1 MIRREYI
8 TIAFIFLII
17 IVFNIFYS
25 SLGNT
30 TTEKFETKAA
40 TKSSET
46 KAAATKST
54 EATAAATKSSDA
66 TLKTERD
73 LKYDS
78 NNYNLTYHDEV
89 AENGIRADI
98 SLSQI
103 SKGSFFSN
111 DTGNYVPNYENS
123 IYLSKTTGKS
133 TVFSLT
139 PSTTFGNNPLGFC
152 SSELPTIEENC
163 NKLPMGICA
172 STKCCVLLGDGK
184 CVAGNEKGP
193 SLEKNSNRNFYY
205 YSGKCYGDD
214 CKTNSDYIVSTSS
227 TSTFTPSSPFV
238 TPTPTSTFTPSS
250 PSSSYSPFITSTPKS
265 TFVTST
271 PKSTFMTFTPSIS
284 SALSSKSPTR

>member
-40 TKSSET
+40 TKSSD
-46 KAAATKST
+46 
-54 EATAAATKSSDA
+54 ATATTTKSSDA

-111 DTGNYVPNYENS
+111 DTGNYVPNYENT

-139 PSTTFGNNPLGFC
+139 PSTTFGENPHGFC

-193 SLEKNSNRNFYY
+193 TLEKNSNRDFYY

-227 TSTFTPSSPFV
+227 SLTFTPSSPFV

-250 PSSSYSPFITSTPKS
+250 PSSSYSPF
-265 TFVTST
+265 VTST
-271 PKSTFMTFTPSIS
+271 PKSTFMTSTPSFTPSIS
-284 SALSSKSPTR
+284 SASSSSPSSTSSSKLPTR

>member
-8 TIAFIFLII
+8 TIAFIVLII
-17 IVFNIFYS
+17 VVFNIFYS

-46 KAAATKST
+46 KAATKSSEATATTTKST
-54 EATAAATKSSDA
+54 ETKAATKSSDA

-111 DTGNYVPNYENS
+111 NTGNYVPNYENT

-139 PSTTFGNNPLGFC
+139 PSTTFGENPHGFC

-193 SLEKNSNRNFYY
+193 TLEKNSNRDFYY

-227 TSTFTPSSPFV
+227 TSTGKL
-238 TPTPTSTFTPSS
+238 
-250 PSSSYSPFITSTPKS
+250 SSSAAAAAAADKGQAAKKLPP
-265 TFVTST
+265 
-271 PKSTFMTFTPSIS
+271 
-284 SALSSKSPTR
+284 AGR